1 MTIGQLL
8 QWGAEALKSKGI
20 ESPEL
25 ESEILLCFALGCNRA
40 RMFLRNSEQVTKN
53 RELKFKRAIAQRQT
67 RKPWQYI
74 TGEADFCGLKIR
86 VNKNVLI
93 PRPETELL
101 AEAVIKRWK
110 QEWSTILDI
119 GTGSGAISIS
129 LARNLPNAR
138 IWASEI
144 APGAGALAKRNVA
157 THGLSRRVKIIRAD
171 IFPGLKRK
179 YDCIVSNP
187 PYIPTG
193 QLSSLQP
200 EVSLYEPRQ
209 ALDGGRDGLK
219 YYRHISRGLK
229 NHLNSGGLVALE
241 IGQGQGDQVR
251 ELLKTADPG
260 IKVEIIK
267 DYSKIQRI
275 VLGYR

>member
-8 QWGAEALKSKGI
+8 QWGAEALRQKGI

-25 ESEILLCFALGCNRA
+25 ESEILLSFVFKCGRA
-40 RMFLRNSEQVTKN
+40 RLFLKNSEHVPKAL
-53 RELKFKRAIAQRQT
+53 ESKFRRAVAQRQT

-74 TGEADFCGLKIR
+74 TGETEFYGLKIK
-86 VNKNVLI
+86 VNRNVLI

-101 AEAVIKRWK
+101 AEAVLKRWK
-110 QEWSTILDI
+110 PEWTTVLDI
-119 GTGSGAISIS
+119 GAGSGAISIA

-144 APGAGALAKRNVA
+144 SPGAGALAKRNVA
-157 THGLSRRVKIIRAD
+157 SHGLSRRVKIVKAD
-171 IFPGLKRK
+171 IYPTIKQR

-187 PYIPTG
+187 PYIPSS
-193 QLSSLQP
+193 QLKSLQP
-200 EVSLYEPRQ
+200 EISLYEPWQ

-219 YYRHISRGLK
+219 FYRLIFQKLK
-229 NHLNSGGLVALE
+229 TYLNPGGLLALE
-241 IGQGQGDQVR
+241 IGQGQGSQVR
-251 ELLKTADPG
+251 ELLKNADPG

-275 VLGYR
+275 VLAYG